1 MGEGECSKVP
11 GFRGINTVVG
21 TCLDERNI
29 CRWAGPA
36 TRIREVG
43 RPERHLVQGLGFRVW
58 GFESMAQGL
67 GFRVQ
72 GLGFWALG
80 LGFGVGVQGS
90 RLRV

>member
-1 MGEGECSKVP
+1 MGKGGCSKVP
-11 GFRGINTVVG
+11 GFRGIKTVVG

-43 RPERHLVQGLGFRVW
+43 RPERHLVKGLGFRVW
-58 GFESMAQGL
+58 DFESMAQGL

-72 GLGFWALG
+72 GLRFWVLG
-80 LGFGVGVQGS
+80 LGFGVWGLGF
-90 RLRV
+90 RV